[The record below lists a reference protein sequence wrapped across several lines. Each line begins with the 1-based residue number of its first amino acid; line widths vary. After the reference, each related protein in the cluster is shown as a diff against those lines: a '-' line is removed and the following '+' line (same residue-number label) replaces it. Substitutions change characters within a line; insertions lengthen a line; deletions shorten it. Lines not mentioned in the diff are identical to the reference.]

1 MRTYRRLCEGLTN
14 LSSIKGVTVSGQFI
28 YEKIFPNVLS
38 YALPVLV
45 DAQEM
50 KDSVKSPDY
59 IERLARK
66 YMVTF
71 F

>member
-1 MRTYRRLCEGLTN
+1 MKRFF
-14 LSSIKGVTVSGQFI
+14 S
-28 YEKIFPNVLS
+28 NVLS
-38 YALPVLV
+38 YPLPDLV

-50 KDSVKSPDY
+50 KDSAKSPDY

-71 F
+71 FLIAAFLSLYENTI

>member
-1 MRTYRRLCEGLTN
+1 M
-14 LSSIKGVTVSGQFI
+14 SGQFI
-28 YEKIFPNVLS
+28 YEKTFSNMLFYP
-38 YALPVLV
+38 LPVLV

-71 F
+71 FLIAASLSPY

>member
-1 MRTYRRLCEGLTN
+1 M
-14 LSSIKGVTVSGQFI
+14 SGQFI
-28 YEKIFPNVLS
+28 YEISPNVLS
-38 YALPVLV
+38 YLLPVSV
-45 DAQEM
+45 DSQEM
-50 KDSVKSPDY
+50 KNSVKSLDY

>member
-1 MRTYRRLCEGLTN
+1 MKRFF
-14 LSSIKGVTVSGQFI
+14 S
-28 YEKIFPNVLS
+28 NVLS
-38 YALPVLV
+38 YSLPDLV

-50 KDSVKSPDY
+50 KDSAKSPDY